1 MLPVEAG
8 LLPGAA
14 SREVSVDSPKRR
26 LYIQCSMTAPP
37 NNNNGGSEAGDL
49 AARLAA
55 LEADMERLNSIGI
68 ALSSEKNLDKLLET
82 IVTDARSFT
91 HCDAGTLYRV
101 NEKKKTLTF
110 EIMQTE
116 STGYY
121 AGGTTDLKIT
131 VPPVHLE
138 VEGQP
143 NHTNV
148 SASVA
153 ITKKVVNIPDV
164 YEAEGYDFT
173 GPKKYDEMT
182 GYRTESMLVIPMTD
196 HTDKVI
202 GVLQLINALSPGGE
216 HIPFDGKYE
225 SMVRSL
231 ASQAAVAINN
241 AQLILD
247 IENLF
252 KALVH
257 YTVKAIDARSPHTA
271 GHSSRV
277 AKLTRRLAEDIS
289 LQTTGP
295 FANVHFT
302 PDELEEIWVAGI
314 MHDVGKIGVP
324 ESVLEKRNKLD
335 GAKYTVVLDRLQKI
349 KELYYLGARLRN
361 TTKSH
366 PEELEDEQLQTELKE
381 LEEDHEFILWVNKP
395 GFLAPEKK
403 AQLDRIA
410 AKTYVDGEGNPQ
422 PYLTDEEYE
431 NFSVV
436 KGNLTVEERKTI
448 QYHVVAT
455 RKLLSKLPFTDKLAN
470 VPLFASSHHEWPNGK
485 GYPKGLKGDEIP
497 LPARLMCIADVWD
510 ALTAQDR
517 PYKPPTPPD
526 KSCQILQAGAEHNEF
541 DKDAVDLF
549 IAHRLWE
556 KKAGEISE
564 FPDEDD

>member
-1 MLPVEAG
+1 MSPESNENST
-8 LLPGAA
+8 PGMP
-14 SREVSVDSPKRR
+14 E
-26 LYIQCSMTAPP
+26 
-37 NNNNGGSEAGDL
+37 DL
-49 AARLAA
+49 AARLATMQ
-55 LEADMERLNSIGI
+55 EERERLNQIGI
-68 ALSSEKNLDKLLET
+68 SLSSEKDLKKLLET
-82 IVTDARSFT
+82 IVLETRNFT
-91 HCDAGTLYRV
+91 NCDAGTLYRV
-101 NEKKKTLTF
+101 NFKRNVLKF

-116 STGYY
+116 STGYS
-121 AGGTTDLKIT
+121 AGGTTGVKIT
-131 VPPVHLE
+131 VPPVPLE
-138 VEGQP
+138 IDGQP
-143 NHTNV
+143 NHANV

-153 ITKKVVNIPDV
+153 ITGEVVNIPDV
-164 YEAEGYDFT
+164 YKAEGYDFT

-182 GYRTESMLVIPMTD
+182 GYRTESMLVIPMRD

-202 GVLQLINALSPGGE
+202 GVLQLINALDKEGNR
-216 HIPFDGKYE
+216 IPFEQKFE
-225 SMVRSL
+225 SSVRSL

-241 AQLILD
+241 AQLIAD
-247 IENLF
+247 IEHLF
-252 KALVH
+252 KALVV

-295 FANVHFT
+295 FADVHFT

-324 ESVLEKRNKLD
+324 EAVLEKRNKLD

-366 PEELEDEQLQTELKE
+366 PEKFEDEQLQTELKE
-381 LEEDHEFILWVNKP
+381 LKEDHEFILWVNKP

-422 PYLTDEEYE
+422 PYLTEEEYE

-448 QYHVVAT
+448 QYHVVET
-455 RKLLSKLPFTDKLAN
+455 SKLLRKLPFTDKLAN
-470 VPLFASSHHEWPNGK
+470 VPLYAGSHHEWPNGK

-497 LPARLMCIADVWD
+497 LAARMMCIADVWD

-517 PYKPPTPPD
+517 PYKPPIPPD

-541 DKDAVDLF
+541 DKDVVDLF